1 MNKIYLA
8 LLVLLT
14 FASCASRKNIV
25 YLQPSQ
31 LELENMQTKYAP
43 KIQQEDLL
51 TITVSAADVK
61 ATMPF
66 NQQNVYQATAGTA
79 TDMAFK
85 PTYLVDANGE
95 IDFPV
100 LGKVKLGGLSR
111 LEATD
116 LLRSRLKQYIV
127 DPGVNLT
134 FANFKV
140 TVLGEVAKPGT
151 YTLPQERVTVLE
163 ALGLA
168 GDMTIKGVRN
178 NVLLIREKDGV
189 KQMERLNLLSD
200 SILNS
205 PYYYLAQNDVIY
217 VEPNGSQVR
226 NSNLGQNT
234 NVWISI
240 TSLIITITALIV
252 TNANK

>member
-1 MNKIYLA
+1 MNKIYFALA
-8 LLVLLT
+8 LLLIFT
-14 FASCASRKNIV
+14 SCASRKEIV

-31 LELENMQTKYAP
+31 VQLENMQIKHAP

-51 TITVSAADVK
+51 TIVVSAADMK
-61 ATMPF
+61 ATAPF
-66 NQQNVYQATAGTA
+66 NQMNTFQSSGGGGN
-79 TDMAFK
+79 DMAFK

-100 LGKVKLGGLSR
+100 LGKVKVGGLSR

-116 LLRSRLKQYIV
+116 LIRTKLKQYIN

-140 TVLGEVAKPGT
+140 TVLGEVNKPGT

-168 GDMTIKGVRN
+168 GDMTLKGQRN
-178 NVLLIREKDGV
+178 NVLLVREQNGEK
-189 KQMERLNLLSD
+189 KMERLNLLTD
-200 SILNS
+200 SVLNS
-205 PYYYLAQNDVIY
+205 PFYYLAQNDVIY
-217 VEPNGSQVR
+217 VEPNNSQVR
-226 NSNLGQNT
+226 NSRFGQDT